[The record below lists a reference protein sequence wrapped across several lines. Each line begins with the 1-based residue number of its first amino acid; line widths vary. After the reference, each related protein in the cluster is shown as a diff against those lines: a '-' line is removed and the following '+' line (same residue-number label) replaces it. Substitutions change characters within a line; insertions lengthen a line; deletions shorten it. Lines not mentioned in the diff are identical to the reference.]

1 MPTDPPTNPD
11 DNPFARHSIWPKMP
25 QAPHRVASL
34 PRPPEP
40 PQRTITPV
48 FVRSTEAVVPAF
60 TRPAPAPPSVRPS
73 PPVVQ
78 PPPIVAAAEAPF
90 VAPTPRATAPPKS
103 AIWPGLIAAA
113 VGLAGVAGLF
123 VLLTRDE
130 PAPQPLPA
138 PVIATA
144 PPVVAAQPV
153 APTQAEPEGAKPAAP
168 AILARRP
175 PLPVR
180 RLPAAAPPTR
190 AADAAQA
197 ALEAPVLTLP
207 PAPPPPPPPAP
218 APETLPFKPDAAPDP
233 NAPIVTHRPYG

>member
-1 MPTDPPTNPD
+1 MPTDPPRADPD

-60 TRPAPAPPSVRPS
+60 TRPAPAQPSVRPS

-180 RLPAAAPPTR
+180 RLPAAAPPSR

-207 PAPPPPPPPAP
+207 PAPPLTPAVEPP
-218 APETLPFKPDAAPDP
+218 PFKPDAAPDP